1 MYNQKDWIASVEKKD
16 KKYKGDGVK
25 AQEDRAKQKAA
36 SLRSVK
42 DLHKKWQSDFGEGE
56 EANATKVKDLLRHEG
71 VCVVLTA
78 FGALLTEQT

>member
-1 MYNQKDWIASVEKKD
+1 MASVQKTDRKH
-16 KKYKGDGVK
+16 KGDGVR

-36 SLRSVK
+36 SLWSVK
-42 DLHKKWQSDFGEGE
+42 VLHKKWQSDLGEGQE
-56 EANATKVKDLLRHEG
+56 VNAAKVKDLLRHEG